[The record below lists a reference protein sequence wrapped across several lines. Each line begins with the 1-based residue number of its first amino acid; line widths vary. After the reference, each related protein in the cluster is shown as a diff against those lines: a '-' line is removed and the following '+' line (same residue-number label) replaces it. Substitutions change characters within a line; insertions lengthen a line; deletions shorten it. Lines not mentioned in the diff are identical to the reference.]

1 MRKTQRHTAA
11 IRNESSEPLRVDEV
25 RAALEHL
32 LDRYGAPGGE
42 VSVLFSSDD
51 ELRRLNR
58 TFRGIDSA
66 TDVLSFPAPEGVDG
80 QIGDIAVSVDF
91 ARRHAERRG
100 VPIHEEAALLAL
112 HGALHLMGYD
122 DGTEEE
128 RDDMVRRMNEVA
140 AACGIS
146 TDPTWSSLPHGD
158 ES

>member
-1 MRKTQRHTAA
+1 M
-11 IRNESSEPLRVDEV
+11 

-32 LDRYGAPGGE
+32 LDGYDGPSGE
-42 VSVLFSSDD
+42 VSVLFTSDD

-58 TFRGIDSA
+58 TFRGIDEA
-66 TDVLSFPAPEGVDG
+66 TDVLSFPAPEGVEG
-80 QIGDIAVSVDF
+80 QIGDIAVSVGF

-122 DGTEEE
+122 DGTEEQ

-140 AACGIS
+140 EACGMS
-146 TDPTWSSLPHGD
+146 TDPDWGSLPNGD
-158 ES
+158 EG